1 MHVGE
6 VVCKILLQLGVTL
19 QSPSIVVQIM
29 VASKAYP
36 KNMCWESS
44 TTDQKIKERLGWANM
59 PNLPLKEKEKI
70 RKFSDTKHLLPEAE

>member
-29 VASKAYP
+29 VASKSYP
-36 KNMCWESS
+36 KNVCWKYSRQE
-44 TTDQKIKERLGWANM
+44 N
-59 PNLPLKEKEKI
+59 
-70 RKFSDTKHLLPEAE
+70 